1 MYFKSLVLIVYVI
14 AFIQLLIP
22 FNSKNMAPQS
32 LSLNTV
38 PNIPLIKPND
48 DLANIIL
55 HALSSSGYELENN
68 DIIAIAQKI
77 VSKSEGRLVDL
88 ATVNPSEKAIKL
100 AEEINKDSR
109 QIELVLSESKEIIAV
124 KPGVIIVEH
133 RTGVILANA
142 GIDHSNVASSTDGAV
157 KKEIVSLLPKDSNKS
172 AKRLKKE
179 IETQCKKQIGILITD
194 SIGRPWR
201 MGTTGVAL
209 GSAGVET
216 IRDLRFDKDIFGREL
231 LVTETADADS
241 LACAACLLMGEGDDA
256 TPVVLIRGYETVISD
271 QDTRQLLRP
280 KDEDMFR

>member
-1 MYFKSLVLIVYVI
+1 MYFKSLVPIINVI
-14 AFIQLLIP
+14 AFIEYLIL
-22 FNSKNMAPQS
+22 FNNKHMTLQS
-32 LSLNTV
+32 LSLNAIQ
-38 PNIPLIKPND
+38 NIPLIKPQD
-48 DLANIIL
+48 DLVDIIL
-55 HALSSSGYELENN
+55 HALSLSGYELENN

-100 AEEINKDSR
+100 AQEINKDPR
-109 QIELVLSESKEIIAV
+109 QIELILSESKEIIAY

-133 RTGVILANA
+133 HSGVIMANA
-142 GIDHSNVASSTDGAV
+142 GIDHSNVASNTDSTKG
-157 KKEIVSLLPKDSNKS
+157 KEVVSLLPKDSNKS

-179 IETQCKKQIGILITD
+179 IEILCKKQIGIIITD

-209 GSAGVET
+209 GSAGIET
-216 IRDLRFDKDIFGREL
+216 IRDLRGDKDLFGREL
-231 LVTETADADS
+231 LVSETADADS
-241 LACAACLLMGEGDDA
+241 LASAACLLMGEGDDA
-256 TPVVLIRGYETVISD
+256 TPIVLIRGVETVISD

>member
-1 MYFKSLVLIVYVI
+1 MYFKSIVPIINVI
-14 AFIQLLIP
+14 AFIEYLIL
-22 FNSKNMAPQS
+22 FNNKHMTLQS
-32 LSLNTV
+32 LSLNAIQ
-38 PNIPLIKPND
+38 NIPLIKPQD
-48 DLANIIL
+48 DLVDIIL

-100 AEEINKDSR
+100 AQEINKDPR
-109 QIELVLSESKEIIAV
+109 QIELILSESKEIIAY

-133 RTGVILANA
+133 HSGVILANA
-142 GIDHSNVASSTDGAV
+142 GIDHSNVASNTDSSNE
-157 KKEIVSLLPKDSNKS
+157 KEVVSLLPKDSNKS

-179 IETQCKKQIGILITD
+179 IEKQCKKQIGIIITD

-201 MGTTGVAL
+201 MGTIGVAL
-209 GSAGVET
+209 GSAGIET
-216 IRDLRFDKDIFGREL
+216 IRDLRGDKDMFGREL
-231 LVTETADADS
+231 LVSETADADS

-256 TPVVLIRGYETVISD
+256 TPVVLIRGVETVISD